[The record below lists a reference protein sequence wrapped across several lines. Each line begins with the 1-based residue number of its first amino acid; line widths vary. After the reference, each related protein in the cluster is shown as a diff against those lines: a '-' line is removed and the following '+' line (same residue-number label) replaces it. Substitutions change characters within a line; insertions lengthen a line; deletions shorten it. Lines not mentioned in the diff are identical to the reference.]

1 MRKCLLKYLL
11 FCKKKLRITC
21 RKIYSEGWQNCLVYG
36 DEDRIVEVMQNLIE
50 NAVKYGNGGYLR
62 IKSEDEEDCRLI
74 TVCNSGEGPG
84 DDEMLH
90 IFDSFYKGSN
100 SSNVNGSGMGLY
112 ICRKILHMMDGE
124 IFAENKDGCFNVTVV
139 LKKV

>member
-50 NAVKYGNGGYLR
+50 NAVMYGNGGYLG
-62 IKSEDEEDCRLI
+62 IKSEDEEV
-74 TVCNSGEGPG
+74 T
-84 DDEMLH
+84 
-90 IFDSFYKGSN
+90 
-100 SSNVNGSGMGLY
+100 
-112 ICRKILHMMDGE
+112 
-124 IFAENKDGCFNVTVV
+124 AENKDGCFNVTVV

>member
-1 MRKCLLKYLL
+1 MSIKVPAFLQ
-11 FCKKKLRITC
+11 KKLRITC

-50 NAVKYGNGGYLR
+50 NAVKYGNGGYLG

-90 IFDSFYKGSN
+90 IFDSFIEE
-100 SSNVNGSGMGLY
+100 VTAVMLMEVVWDY
-112 ICRKILHMMDGE
+112 IYAGKYFI
-124 IFAENKDGCFNVTVV
+124 
-139 LKKV
+139 

>member
-1 MRKCLLKYLL
+1 MSIKVPAFLQ
-11 FCKKKLRITC
+11 KKLRITC

-50 NAVKYGNGGYLR
+50 NAVKYGNGGYLG
-62 IKSEDEEDCRLI
+62 IKSEDEEV
-74 TVCNSGEGPG
+74 TAV
-84 DDEMLH
+84 MLMEA
-90 IFDSFYKGSN
+90 
-100 SSNVNGSGMGLY
+100 GMGLY

>member
-1 MRKCLLKYLL
+1 
-11 FCKKKLRITC
+11 
-21 RKIYSEGWQNCLVYG
+21 
-36 DEDRIVEVMQNLIE
+36 MQNLIE
-50 NAVKYGNGGYLR
+50 NAVKYGNGGYLG

-90 IFDSFYKGSN
+90 IFDSFYRGSN

-112 ICRKILHMMDGE
+112 ICRKIIHMMDGE

-139 LKKV
+139 LKKVWQKLHFLLFKDYLIINNVFLSHKTGKNKKYV